1 MGSRWVLF
9 LVSYAVIPLVLA
21 FTQETLPAGDNAFS
35 GFEFYVTDDASVGL
49 YKPKGW
55 PVGTQAYP
63 NGKMVFVTDPRDLS
77 LANMILLEKV
87 DPALDSVAFAQ
98 ATLKNMR
105 KQMPDLKMLESRSST
120 DRTRTVV
127 KIERKGPGGVLIRGK
142 YCFNV
147 KVPLASM
154 IGYEAPAKDFRK
166 TVPTLLTILS
176 NIQILDNQAYGKM
189 KARMK
194 HGPPPLLK
202 MNRVTARDGT
212 CRLLVPAGWNL
223 RAGHGLAICTTPD
236 ENSGFIF
243 TTIQFVGQSRIPHF
257 NSSNIP
263 GDLRHNYMRPVD
275 ALVVAMRHLG
285 SRNHKVLERHA
296 NTKWAGQASRLL
308 NRGTD
313 AELALISCTSKN
325 GAPVVGFY
333 DVLGLHPTNAGQWSI
348 IVMGLWAPEDQFSRL
363 LPSLMKIAG
372 SFSINEQWASNYVRQ
387 GMENLKRMMRDTSSM
402 MSRYAKEMRQTS
414 LAGHQNRMKSSDFI
428 SYKFST
434 YMRGEQEW
442 VTGLEGGKI
451 YSSDHRGLSSG
462 GRTLIEGPAFNYY
475 NYRGDTDYGHIPVD
489 SSREVFEAVIEGR

>member
-1 MGSRWVLF
+1 MVSRRFLSIVSCVCVL
-9 LVSYAVIPLVLA
+9 LLQA
-21 FTQETLPAGDNAFS
+21 FTQEALPAGDSAFS

-55 PVGTQAYP
+55 QVGTQAYP
-63 NGKMVFVTDPRDLS
+63 NGKMVFVTDPRDLC
-77 LANMILLEKV
+77 LANMVLLEKV
-87 DPALDSVAFAQ
+87 DPSLDSVAFAR
-98 ATLKNMR
+98 ATLTKMK
-105 KQMPDLKMLESRSST
+105 KQMTDLKVMESRSSV

-127 KIERKGPGGVLIRGK
+127 KIERKGPNGIGIRGR

-154 IGYEAPAKDFRK
+154 IGYESPARDFKK
-166 TVPTLLTILS
+166 TVPILLTILS
-176 NIQILDNQAYGKM
+176 NIHLLDNQAYRKM
-189 KARMK
+189 EARMK
-194 HGPPPLLK
+194 RRSPSVLK
-202 MNRVTARDGT
+202 MHRVTARDGT

-223 RAGHGLAICTTPD
+223 QAGHGRAICTSPD
-236 ENSGFIF
+236 KNTGFIF
-243 TTIQFVGQSRIPHF
+243 TTIQFVGQSRIPYF

-275 ALVVAMRHLG
+275 ALVMAMRHLG
-285 SRNHKVLERHA
+285 SRNHKVLERYA
-296 NTKWAGQASRLL
+296 NTKWAGQASRFL

-333 DVLGLHPTNAGQWSI
+333 DVLGLHPTNAGQWAI
-348 IVMGLWAPEDQFSRL
+348 IVMGLWAPEDQFPRL
-363 LPSLMKIAG
+363 LPSLMKMAG
-372 SFSINEQWASNYVRQ
+372 SFSIDQRWASNYVRQ

-402 MSRYAKEMRQTS
+402 MSRYAEEMRQSS
-414 LAGHQNRMKSSDFI
+414 LAGHQNRMKSSDFT

-442 VTGLEGGKI
+442 VTGIEGGKI
-451 YSSDHRGLSSG
+451 YSSDHHGLSSG

-475 NYRGDTDYGHIPVD
+475 NYRGDAEYGHIPVD
-489 SSREVFEAVIEGR
+489 TSREVFEAVMGGR